1 MSYYLRLLFI
11 IFSVTYGVAQEKNEV
26 EKRVKEDEIPNQA
39 KEWLE
44 DAFEQ
49 QRRTKWYYQTD
60 GGKQGYEAKLKQNK
74 HLHSVEFDMEGKVEN
89 IEIKIKED
97 EIKEEAYQTIFDYF
111 KSNYI
116 RYSLKKI
123 QIQYTG
129 KADDLEDLIDEDE
142 IENLVINYE
151 IEYYGKTDK
160 DNTLWEG
167 LFDANGR
174 LIEKRSINLKLTD
187 NLDY

>member
-1 MSYYLRLLFI
+1 MSNYLRLLFI
-11 IFSVTYGVAQEKNEV
+11 VFSVTYGIAQEKNEV
-26 EKRVKEDEIPNQA
+26 EKRVKKDGIPNLA

-44 DAFEQ
+44 EAFKQ
-49 QRRTKWYYQTD
+49 DRKTKWYYQTD
-60 GGKQGYEAKLKQNK
+60 GKKYVYEAKLKKNK
-74 HLHSVEFDMEGKVEN
+74 YLHSVEFDMEGKVKN
-89 IEIKIKED
+89 IEIKIKEN
-97 EIKEEAYQTIFDYF
+97 EIKQEAYQTIFNYF

-129 KADDLEDLIDEDE
+129 ESDDLENLIVENE
-142 IENLVINYE
+142 IKNLVINYE

-167 LFDANGR
+167 LFDAEGK

>member
-1 MSYYLRLLFI
+1 MSNYLRLLFI

-26 EKRVKEDEIPNQA
+26 EKRVKKDEIPNQA

-49 QRRTKWYYQTD
+49 KRRTKWYYQTD
-60 GGKQGYEAKLKQNK
+60 GEKQVYEAKLKQNK
-74 HLHSVEFDMEGKVEN
+74 HLYSVEFDMEGKVEN
-89 IEIKIKED
+89 IEIKIKEN

-111 KSNYI
+111 KSNYS

-129 KADDLEDLIDEDE
+129 ESDDLEDLIDEDE

-151 IEYYGKTDK
+151 IEYYGRTDK

-174 LIEKRSINLKLTD
+174 LIKKRSVNLKLTD

>member
-1 MSYYLRLLFI
+1 MTYYLRLLFI
-11 IFSVTYGVAQEKNEV
+11 IFSVTYGVAQEKNEI
-26 EKRVKEDEIPNQA
+26 EKRVKKDEIPKQA
-39 KEWLE
+39 KEWLK

-49 QRRTKWYYQTD
+49 KRRTKWYYQTD
-60 GGKQGYEAKLKQNK
+60 GVKEVYEAKLKQNK
-74 HLHSVEFDMEGKVEN
+74 HLHSVEFDLKGNVEN
-89 IEIKIKED
+89 IEIKIKEN
-97 EIKEEAYQTIFDYF
+97 EIREEAYQGIFDYF
-111 KSNYI
+111 KSNYT

-129 KADDLEDLIDEDE
+129 EADDLEDLIDENE

-160 DNTLWEG
+160 NNTLWEG
-167 LFDANGR
+167 LFDSNGK
-174 LIEKRSINLKLTD
+174 LIEKRSVKLKLTD